1 MDPATTNSELKA
13 SVASLR
19 KDVRKMR
26 KEMNAMKTDVNLLR
40 EDIKQLMDV
49 VSKSHSKMDQ
59 HVDFVE
65 GVYSSVRHPLNYVKN
80 RIEHFM
86 GKHQSPSLPQ
96 IEDHHYPD
104 DDSNNKT

>member
-1 MDPATTNSELKA
+1 MDTATTNSELKE
-13 SVASLR
+13 SVAGLR

-26 KEMNAMKTDVNLLR
+26 KEMNAMKTDINALR
-40 EDIKQLMDV
+40 EEIKQLTDV

-86 GKHQSPSLPQ
+86 GKHPSPSLPQ
-96 IEDHHYPD
+96 IEDYHPD